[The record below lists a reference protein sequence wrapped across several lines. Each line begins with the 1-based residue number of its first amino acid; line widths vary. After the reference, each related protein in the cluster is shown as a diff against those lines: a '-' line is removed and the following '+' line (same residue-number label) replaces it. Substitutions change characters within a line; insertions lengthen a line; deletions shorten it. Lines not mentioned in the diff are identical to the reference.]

1 MGFEPLAVMI
11 IGDLK
16 CWYGLV
22 LVSAITTKSNAE
34 GGLGSLMKDMFLF
47 SGLPFVNLKWFEAHF
62 MFYLTWFY
70 DTTCTDALAL
80 AMRSLFWK
88 LPFVKRNGCSQCG

>member
-47 SGLPFVNLKWFEAHF
+47 SGLPFVNLK
-62 MFYLTWFY
+62 
-70 DTTCTDALAL
+70 
-80 AMRSLFWK
+80 
-88 LPFVKRNGCSQCG
+88 